1 MIVSDEDDDA
11 DDAVVQTYY
20 QVLINWVCSSIC
32 SICSALFQ
40 SHGTR
45 FFYMGKGFAGGFTC
59 LFHCSIYI
67 YIYSRV
73 SYLTK

>member
-1 MIVSDEDDDA
+1 MIVSDGDDDDDV

-20 QVLINWVCSSIC
+20 QVLINWPCSNHC
-32 SICSALFQ
+32 SICSALFH

-45 FFYMGKGFAGGFTC
+45 FFYMGKGFAVCFLY

-67 YIYSRV
+67 YKRAS
-73 SYLTK
+73 